1 MSRRRSYQA
10 AAALIV
16 GAAVLFDARLLCGDN
31 VKLDGGGSVSGS
43 VSTSSKSVTVRTSTG
58 SVIVFE
64 RTAVKQV
71 LRGHAPSNSSAAAA
85 GSSSRSSSKK
95 FVLTAAED
103 NWVPRVRGL
112 VSRLF
117 GGDREKAWQAR
128 RTLSQIDDI
137 DALPALSVSLGSSR
151 NVEARHLY
159 VVILHNLTGPKP
171 VYYLVA
177 LSLFDPS
184 AEIRADARQALR
196 AEEYPSAR
204 LFYIAALRS
213 GVPALA
219 RRAAIALGE
228 IGDPRGDS
236 VPFLIDALV
245 SYGTI
250 ASLRPTA
257 QYNVVYTNTIDAT
270 PGLKISDSNLR
281 SHATGTAP
289 PRSRRDNVVTP
300 NNPADPSGRS
310 DDSSQSLPASPLNT
324 NGANVNGAA
333 AAQNADPQPGFAT
346 PIVTPTNLTGSAMP
360 TNSAIA
366 DESYDPPKKKCSH
379 DRPLTG
385 YVDHPEVLDALLK
398 VTDQQS
404 PGFGFNQDR
413 WRTWWMNE
421 KTNRDLQKPGN
432 ADGLVAAGK
441 ATK

>member
-1 MSRRRSYQA
+1 MSRRWSYRSA
-10 AAALIV
+10 GALV
-16 GAAVLFDARLLCGDN
+16 TSATVLLNAGLLCADN
-31 VKLDGGGSVSGS
+31 VKLAGGGSLSGS
-43 VSTSSKSVTVRTSTG
+43 VSTSSKSVTVRTTTG
-58 SVIVFE
+58 SVVVFE
-64 RTAVKQV
+64 RAAVKQV
-71 LRGHAPSNSSAAAA
+71 LRGHAPSNSSAT
-85 GSSSRSSSKK
+85 SSSAPSRSSSKRLT
-95 FVLTAAED
+95 LTAAED
-103 NWVPRVRGL
+103 NWVPRIRGL

-117 GGDREKAWQAR
+117 SDDREKAWQAR
-128 RTLSQIDDI
+128 RTLSQIDDV

-151 NVEARHLY
+151 TVEARHLY

-184 AEIRADARQALR
+184 PEIRADARQALR

-213 GVPALA
+213 GTPALA

-257 QYNVVYTNTIDAT
+257 QYNVVYMNTIGAT
-270 PGLKISDSNLR
+270 PGLKISDSNLH

-289 PRSRRDNVVTP
+289 PRSHRDSVVTP
-300 NNPADPSGRS
+300 NNPADPSSGS
-310 DDSSQSLPASPLNT
+310 DDNSQSSSKSPLNS
-324 NGANVNGAA
+324 NGANLNGPA
-333 AAQNADPQPGFAT
+333 AAQNVDPQPSFAT
-346 PIVTPTNLTGSAMP
+346 PVVAPTNLTGSAFP
-360 TNSAIA
+360 TNSTIA

-385 YVDHPEVLDALLK
+385 YVDHPEVLDALVK

-413 WRTWWMNE
+413 WRSWWLNE
-421 KTNRDLQKPGN
+421 KANRDVQKPGN
-432 ADGLVAAGK
+432 ANGLVAAGK